1 MATPTFQGKTVII
14 TGASSGLGAALAV
27 AFAQSGANLSLFSFE
42 RERQEEVAGR
52 LREIGASVSVTIGD
66 VTSPDDCKRL
76 VDDTV
81 SEFGGVDYLVANAGI
96 SMWARFED
104 IQDLGVMKRLVEVN
118 YLGAVN
124 CVHHALPHLKAAKGM
139 MVAITS
145 IQGRIGVPA
154 HTGYVASKHAL
165 QGFCEALRMELDG
178 TGVDI
183 LTVLP
188 HWLRGTELRKHA
200 FDKTGKELGD
210 ASARHT
216 SESVSVEE
224 ACDAILKAM
233 AKRKRELVIP
243 WKLKLLSI
251 LFQIWPTKAEALIK
265 GAVGKEEH

>member
-1 MATPTFQGKTVII
+1 MATPTFQGKTIII
-14 TGASSGLGAALAV
+14 TGASSGLGAALAD
-27 AFAQSGANLSLFSFE
+27 AFAQAGANLSLFSFE
-42 RERQEEVAGR
+42 KERQEEVAGR
-52 LREIGASVSVTIGD
+52 LREKGSRVSVTIGD
-66 VTSPDDCKRL
+66 VTVPDDCKRL

-81 SEFGGVDYLVANAGI
+81 SEFGGVDHLIANAGI

-104 IQDLGVMKRLVEVN
+104 IQDLAVMKKLVEVN
-118 YLGAVN
+118 YLGVVN
-124 CVHHALPHLKAAKGM
+124 CVHYALPHLKSAGGM
-139 MVAITS
+139 LVAITS

-200 FDKTGKELGD
+200 FDKTGRELGES
-210 ASARHT
+210 SARHT

-224 ACDAILKAM
+224 TCDAILNAM

-251 LFQIWPTKAEALIK
+251 LYQIWPTKAESLIK